1 MVANAVKELQSAKK
15 QLIAQING
23 LQKEIGKIDSAI
35 ATLSGITGD
44 SEAVAAPVVVSKGK
58 RTMSAAARKAIS
70 EAVKA
75 HWAKAK
81 AAKAP
86 AAVVVVAQ
94 PAKKKFVMSP
104 AHRQALIKA
113 QQARWAKVK
122 AAKTPTAV
130 VAKPAKK
137 KYKMSAAAKAKL
149 SAFQKA
155 RWAKINA
162 KKK

>member
-1 MVANAVKELQSAKK
+1 MVSNAVKELQSAKK
-15 QLIAQING
+15 QLIIQISG
-23 LQKEIGKIDSAI
+23 LQKEISKIDSAI
-35 ATLSGITGD
+35 ATLSSLPGA
-44 SEAVAAPVVVSKGK
+44 SAAVAAPVVASTGK

-75 HWAKAK
+75 RWAKIN
-81 AAKAP
+81 AAKA
-86 AAVVVVAQ
+86 
-94 PAKKKFVMSP
+94 
-104 AHRQALIKA
+104 
-113 QQARWAKVK
+113 
-122 AAKTPTAV
+122 TAV

-162 KKK
+162 AKKK